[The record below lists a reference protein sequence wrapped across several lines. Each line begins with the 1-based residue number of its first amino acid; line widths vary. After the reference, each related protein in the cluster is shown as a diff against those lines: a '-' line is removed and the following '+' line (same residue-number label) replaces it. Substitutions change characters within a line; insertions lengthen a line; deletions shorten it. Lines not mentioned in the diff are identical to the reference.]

1 MGIIFDIQKF
11 CLHDGPG
18 IRTTVFLKGCNI
30 RCLWCHNPES
40 FQKQPELSYT
50 ASNCIGCE
58 RCTTVCPVHA
68 HSFDENGHHIDRSLC
83 TACGT
88 CVQECL
94 TNALK
99 IFGMERSVQD
109 ILSEVVKD
117 RPYFEQSG
125 GGITISGGEP
135 ATQYDFLLELL
146 TEAKKENLHIC
157 LETNGI
163 VAPAR
168 FRELTRY
175 VDLFLLDYKAT
186 GAGLHRRLTGVDNHL
201 MLENLAYMNE
211 IHHPLIL
218 RCPIIPGCNDT
229 EEHFSAIRHLQESY
243 SCIQSCEIMPYH
255 SLGSSKWEQLGRDYS
270 LSDLPDASMEQKA
283 FWNYAASNPSM
294 C

>member
-125 GGITISGGEP
+125 GGITIS
-135 ATQYDFLLELL
+135 A
-146 TEAKKENLHIC
+146 ENLLRSTIFCLSFSPKQRKKIC
-157 LETNGI
+157 TS
-163 VAPAR
+163 VWKPMAS
-168 FRELTRY
+168 
-175 VDLFLLDYKAT
+175 
-186 GAGLHRRLTGVDNHL
+186 LHRHDFGSLPVMWICSCWTIKLLVLDSTG
-201 MLENLAYMNE
+201 
-211 IHHPLIL
+211 
-218 RCPIIPGCNDT
+218 G
-229 EEHFSAIRHLQESY
+229 
-243 SCIQSCEIMPYH
+243 
-255 SLGSSKWEQLGRDYS
+255 
-270 LSDLPDASMEQKA
+270 
-283 FWNYAASNPSM
+283 
-294 C
+294 

>member
-135 ATQYDFLLELL
+135 TTQYDFLLELL
-146 TEAKKENLHIC
+146 TEAKKENLH
-157 LETNGI
+157 
-163 VAPAR
+163 
-168 FRELTRY
+168 
-175 VDLFLLDYKAT
+175 
-186 GAGLHRRLTGVDNHL
+186 